1 MGVTS
6 LHTKFERMRLYRA
19 PFFPIR
25 IFLLF
30 EVKALCF
37 LSSSL
42 PTLRSFCFDTG
53 THLGRAGRKG
63 GGRSDGCATYMDVRQ
78 AMWYIWP
85 LAISRGGEGG
95 KRGLLYESCKKRG
108 GSYTFS
114 HRRKSAGQS
123 VFSPPLPVCANSVLL
138 CPPSHTDLHHHPAAK
153 TTGPFS
159 PPRSL
164 LRLWAPPL
172 RSRGM
177 PQLYGLRP
185 PPLSPFSICLLR
197 LCLPSFPPR
206 ETSVSPPPPPGGR
219 EKVAHKHQTLS
230 IVEVFGVVE
239 RAAENGA
246 EWSLITQHSL
256 LLLLVALL
264 SFWPPCPPR
273 AEALFSDFCS
283 ISSN

>member
-1 MGVTS
+1 MV
-6 LHTKFERMRLYRA
+6 Y
-19 PFFPIR
+19 
-25 IFLLF
+25 
-30 EVKALCF
+30 
-37 LSSSL
+37 
-42 PTLRSFCFDTG
+42 
-53 THLGRAGRKG
+53 
-63 GGRSDGCATYMDVRQ
+63 
-78 AMWYIWP
+78 
-85 LAISRGGEGG
+85 LAACNKSRRRGGESEDFYM
-95 KRGLLYESCKKRG
+95 KVVKKGVGAAHFPTAAKAPDSR
-108 GSYTFS
+108 SFL
-114 HRRKSAGQS
+114 RLFLSAPIPSFYALPPTLICTTIRPQ
-123 VFSPPLPVCANSVLL
+123 SPPGLF
-138 CPPSHTDLHHHPAAK
+138 PPSAMGSTSTLSWDA
-153 TTGPFS
+153 
-159 PPRSL
+159 
-164 LRLWAPPL
+164 
-172 RSRGM
+172 
-177 PQLYGLRP
+177 QLYGLRP

-239 RAAENGA
+239 RATENGA